1 ALHDACGIQRL
12 DIGVRGVGEGTDA
25 GQVAD
30 AEAHGLGRDLAD
42 RQPGDGGVQVHAA
55 GHQPVRLRP
64 GQIAAEHVGVHRL
77 LLVIAS
83 GQHDELQRR
92 AVGHL
97 VVGLEGAVAVS
108 VDHVG
113 VAELQYIFIAPGGGG
128 DIREVLHSA
137 DNAQAKL
144 AAGNGI
150 AAAVAGHIGDFH
162 RSGEAAGRHEPQLAD
177 PLAAAGVAVQGLG
190 VRPLGGAAAH
200 VDDTL
205 VGGGQFQQ
213 LDAGQTQAAGL
224 GHRRVDGGGGEGDG
238 RVSGRGAVNVGHL
251 AEVHADEDGAGHRTA
266 AGAVSGEGDLG
277 AVVDA
282 AGYVCQ
288 LAEGVLAAGG
298 TEVEIYVV
306 AVVVGD
312 AQAAGAAVAAGTV
325 VVVVQAAV
333 SGRIFKGDILQG
345 IAGVALLKE
354 PGDVVGV
361 DLHSA
366 AVIRIIA

>member
-1 ALHDACGIQRL
+1 M
-12 DIGVRGVGEGTDA
+12 
-25 GQVAD
+25 
-30 AEAHGLGRDLAD
+30 LA
-42 RQPGDGGVQVHAA
+42 
-55 GHQPVRLRP
+55 RP
-64 GQIAAEHVGVHRL
+64 
-77 LLVIAS
+77 
-83 GQHDELQRR
+83 
-92 AVGHL
+92 
-97 VVGLEGAVAVS
+97 
-108 VDHVG
+108 
-113 VAELQYIFIAPGGGG
+113 
-128 DIREVLHSA
+128 
-137 DNAQAKL
+137 
-144 AAGNGI
+144 
-150 AAAVAGHIGDFH
+150 
-162 RSGEAAGRHEPQLAD
+162 
-177 PLAAAGVAVQGLG
+177 
-190 VRPLGGAAAH
+190 RP
-200 VDDTL
+200 
-205 VGGGQFQQ
+205 
-213 LDAGQTQAAGL
+213 L

-354 PGDVVGV
+354 PGDVLPWEQKVKQKTTKTHKNSKK
-361 DLHSA
+361 DLKSC
-366 AVIRIIA
+366 